1 MINID
6 NNWYSIDNI
15 KSITSEVSFGRVY
28 LIINYMYGEDPVKID
43 VDNLENYI
51 VQAERIVDR
60 VEARRG

>member
-15 KSITSEVSFGRVY
+15 KSITSEVSLGRVY
-28 LIINYMYGEDPVKID
+28 LIINYMYGENPVKID

-51 VQAERIVDR
+51 VQAERIVDK